1 MASVVKSVAVTS
13 VFVLV
18 SVLMACGTSNGNEP
32 PTSSPPEADSSTGGS
47 NQASS
52 SPPPTQS
59 TPPQTRDVVLA
70 EGHMQPLCGINLRV
84 KFIPPSMM
92 NSPSQDQAF
101 LVAGNGSDSEQP
113 IPGAIAPA
121 FAGAVATVM
130 GVRFEVLAVDVV
142 GKRVTVRAL
151 C

>member
-32 PTSSPPEADSSTGGS
+32 PTSSPPEADSTTGGS

-59 TPPQTRDVVLA
+59 TPPQTREVVLA
-70 EGHMQPLCGINLRV
+70 EGHAQQLCGINVGV
-84 KFIPPSMM
+84 KFIPPSQT
-92 NSPSQDQAF
+92 SPSADQAF
-101 LVAGNGSDSEQP
+101 LVAAPGSDGDQP
-113 IPGAIAPA
+113 SGTVAPA
-121 FAGAVATVM
+121 FRGAVATLM
-130 GVRFEVLAVDVV
+130 GMRFEVLSVDTA
-142 GKRVTVRAL
+142 GKRVSIRAL